1 MLNNKRDGF
10 GRTPGPRLGLHEKEL
25 LRAVPMETDTPCA
38 DSESVDPRYRWAT
51 RASNASS
58 SPAIEHSPHLTRPI
72 MSNNPS
78 PSTSR
83 SNLDAIFNTALRTYK
98 NKTGKDIT
106 SHPLATE
113 LQSCDSP
120 DTILAVLRRQMPNA
134 DQSQKADETFEKCL
148 IPTVNVLY
156 TLSGTLGAVA
166 GLVIITTSSI
176 LRICAQTCFLK
187 VFPPANIIFTGIGAL
202 LLVG

>member
-1 MLNNKRDGF
+1 
-10 GRTPGPRLGLHEKEL
+10 
-25 LRAVPMETDTPCA
+25 
-38 DSESVDPRYRWAT
+38 
-51 RASNASS
+51 
-58 SPAIEHSPHLTRPI
+58 
-72 MSNNPS
+72 MSNVPS
-78 PSTSR
+78 SSTSR

-120 DTILAVLRRQMPNA
+120 DAILAVLRRQIPIA
-134 DQSQKADETFEKCL
+134 DQSQKADGTFEKCL

-156 TLSGTLGAVA
+156 TLSGTVGEVA

>member
-1 MLNNKRDGF
+1 MRCTQISTVEPLNCTAQWKAKRPSWRRSSAADRLMGVYLSI
-10 GRTPGPRLGLHEKEL
+10 GAVHRNHSATNLHPLLPR
-25 LRAVPMETDTPCA
+25 ATMSNVP
-38 DSESVDPRYRWAT
+38 
-51 RASNASS
+51 SS
-58 SPAIEHSPHLTRPI
+58 ST
-72 MSNNPS
+72 
-78 PSTSR
+78 TR

-148 IPTVNVLY
+148 IPTINVLY
-156 TLSGTLGAVA
+156 TLSGTLGEVA
-166 GLVIITTSSI
+166 GLVIITTSSP
-176 LRICAQTCFLK
+176 LRICAQTSFLK